1 MIKNYNSNKSQEG
14 FYSKKSGLAKNCW
27 RYQLLSV
34 LLPVFFLFIG
44 SVSNA
49 QTSAYSFAE
58 STETY
63 VAVGGTVTTATG
75 DDGTHLA
82 LPIGFTFNF
91 GGVDYTTFSV
101 TTNGMIRLGG
111 TAISS
116 GWTNSLSNT
125 AALRPLIAPFW
136 DDNHANGGPVSYAL
150 SGTTPN
156 QILEVGWHL
165 INVGGSG
172 ATSATNKASYK
183 LRIYETTNVIE
194 FVYGSMASAG
204 ALSASIGINDMSSF
218 LSVTNSATATVS
230 STTANNT
237 ISTLTNLVGKKFTFT
252 PPLPC
257 TDTPT
262 GGTVSPALSSVCTGA
277 APGVRTVTGSS
288 TGATGFTYQW
298 EESTDGGDTF
308 VNATGGTGATT
319 ISYTP
324 PVFAGTD
331 IQYRLKITCTP
342 SGLSGYSTVSEVKG
356 PVVPTTQASAIVAT
370 SGLTSTTLTW
380 TNGNG
385 GRRYVVVNT
394 TNSFTDPVD
403 SASVTVAGT
412 VYTSGEQIVYDGTG
426 SSVTVTGLTSGTY
439 YARVY
444 EYARCTGPVV
454 NYYNVA
460 TATDNPKE
468 FTGPINNDDCA
479 NAITLPSCSG
489 SVQTVAGSTT
499 GSTVDSNYQDCGAT
513 GTNATER
520 GVWYKYIG
528 DNSSVTITTCNAV
541 GYDSRLTVYSGSC
554 GTFTCVA
561 GNDDA
566 ACAASGLRS
575 EVNFNAVAGTD
586 YYVFVHGYQSGTNL
600 SATGNFIL
608 TLTCAPLCTPATL
621 NDECSA
627 PEAVAIGTPL
637 TANNTCSSAS
647 LGVAVPTSGS
657 GFATYYDSWY
667 SFNSGSNT
675 TLLFETTFTAPVAV
689 GFAVYSGVCGALTQV
704 GASSLTGNDL
714 VLSTLTADTEYFVR
728 VFSTSAGARG
738 SFDLAISQLPTTTID
753 AADCGTTILE
763 AFYDEFSAV
772 PTAGAQEYTFQITD
786 GTNTYT
792 AISVDPNVTFADF
805 GQANIVYG
813 TTYNVSV
820 RVRTAGTYG
829 VYGTSCPITLTASP
843 VTEMHYL
850 CGGNLPEITS
860 KVYFTW
866 VPQATKYRFS
876 VTNMTTM
883 VEEFTE
889 ATERFFY
896 MNTLANFA
904 GNTVY
909 SIKAQVELNGVY
921 SDFGPACNLTT
932 PALPTS
938 KLRTA
943 FCDITLASMGS
954 NLYADY
960 VNGATQYRFRVTNG
974 ANVQTY
980 DRPDSRFVMS
990 MLPSV
995 MAGTTYDVDV
1005 AVFVNGTWGAYG
1017 AICTVTTPAAPTSKL
1032 RTAYCGI
1039 TLASV
1044 NDNIYADYVN
1054 GATQY
1059 RFRITEG
1066 ANVQTIDRP
1075 DSKFYMSMLASYPL
1089 ATTFTVDVAVEVGGV
1104 FGPYGATCSITTPA
1118 GLPTTKLRDAY
1129 CGVTLA
1135 ENANMYAQYV
1145 ANATAYKFKVTQG
1158 ANMEEYVGTSNMRF
1172 YLSALDMEIL
1182 PGTAYQVEV
1191 ASLIGDVWSAYG
1203 TACTVTTPSLGA
1215 RPAAETT
1222 EKLVIKAFPNPFTDG
1237 FSLGL
1242 NLVSNTV
1249 TDIHI
1254 YDMSG
1259 KLLERKTL
1267 NSNELV
1273 RSGLGH
1279 QLAAG
1284 IYNVQLIQGDKV
1296 HNLKVVKK

>member
-1 MIKNYNSNKSQEG
+1 MIKNYYSNKSQDG

-101 TTNGMIRLGG
+101 TSNGMIRLGG
-111 TAISS
+111 AAISS
-116 GWTNSLSNT
+116 GWTNSLGNT
-125 AALRPLIAPFW
+125 ATLRPLIAPFW

-172 ATSATNKASYK
+172 STSATNKASYK

-194 FVYGSMASAG
+194 FIYGSMASAG

-230 STTANNT
+230 STTPNN
-237 ISTLTNLVGKKFTFT
+237 SVSAVTNLVGKKFTFT

-262 GGTVSPALSSVCTGA
+262 AGTVSPVLSTVCTGA

-288 TGATGFTYQW
+288 TGASGFAYQW
-298 EESTDGGDTF
+298 EESTDGGGTF

-331 IQYRLKITCTP
+331 IQYRLKVTCTP
-342 SGLSGYSTVSEVKG
+342 SGLSAYSSISEVKG
-356 PVVPTTQASAIVAT
+356 PAAPATQASAIVAT

-394 TNSFTDPVD
+394 TNSFTDPVG
-403 SASVTVAGT
+403 SGSVTVAGT
-412 VYTSGEQIVYDGTG
+412 LYTSGEQIVYDGTG
-426 SSVTVTGLTSGTY
+426 TSVTVTGLTSGTY

-468 FTGPINNDDCA
+468 FTGPTNNDLCT
-479 NAITLPSCSG
+479 NAITVGCG
-489 SVQTVAGSTT
+489 SSTTSSLVGSTNENQP
-499 GSTVDSNYQDCGAT
+499 VCGIPDVPTQNSA
-513 GTNATER
+513 
-520 GVWYKYIG
+520 GVWYKFIG
-528 DNSSVTITTCNAV
+528 TGDDVTVSTGASSTNVDT
-541 GYDSRLTVYSGSC
+541 RLAVYSGAC
-554 GTFTCVA
+554 GTLTCLG
-561 GNDDA
+561 GNDDI
-566 ACAASGLRS
+566 STSNYRS
-575 EVNFNAVAGTD
+575 EVLFSSDLGTE
-586 YYVFVHGYQSGTNL
+586 YYILVYSFSTTTP
-600 SATGNFIL
+600 SAAITFTISCQAP
-608 TLTCAPLCTPATL
+608 CAPETL

-627 PEAVAIGTPL
+627 PTALTVGTSL
-637 TANNTCSSAS
+637 MANNTCSSPS
-647 LGVAVPTSGS
+647 SQTFPSGGS
-657 GFATYYDSWY
+657 SFGTYYDSWY
-667 SFNSGSNT
+667 SFNSGANT
-675 TLLFETTFTAPVAV
+675 ALSFSTTFTTPVAV
-689 GFAVYSGVCGALTQV
+689 GFAVYSGACGTLTQV
-704 GASSLTGNDL
+704 SGSSSLTGTKL
-714 VLSTLTADTEYFVR
+714 VLTNLTADTNYLVR
-728 VFSTSAGARG
+728 VFSTSPAARG
-738 SFDLAISQLPTTTID
+738 GFDLLVDVPTTTIA
-753 AADCGTTILE
+753 AADCGTTIAE
-763 AFYDEFSAV
+763 VFYEEVSAV
-772 PTAGAQEYTFQITD
+772 AVTGAQEYEFQITD
-786 GTNTYT
+786 GANTFN
-792 AISVDPNVTFADF
+792 AISSDVNVTFAEF
-805 GQANIVYG
+805 GESNFEYG
-813 TTYNVSV
+813 ASYDVSV
-820 RVRTAGTYG
+820 RVKLNG
-829 VYGTSCPITLTASP
+829 VYGPYGPSCEISITDTPLTQ
-843 VTEMHYL
+843 MHYL
-850 CGGNLPEITS
+850 CGQTLPEIGS
-860 KVYFTW
+860 KVYFKY

-876 VTNMTTM
+876 VTNTVTLDEQFIVTTS
-883 VEEFTE
+883 
-889 ATERFFY
+889 RFFY
-896 MNTLANFA
+896 MNQLSNFA
-904 GNTVY
+904 GATLY
-909 SIKAQVELNGVY
+909 SVKAQVEIGGVY
-921 SDFGPACNLTT
+921 SAFGPACNLTT

-943 FCDITLASMGS
+943 FCGITLTTIND
-954 NLYADY
+954 NLYADYINGATEYRFRVTEGGNVQTIDRPDSRFVMSSLASLPFSTAVSVDVAVKINGVWSAYGAACTVTTPAAPTSQLRTAYCGATLTTVHDNIYANY
-960 VNGATQYRFRVTNG
+960 VNGATQYRFRV
-974 ANVQTY
+974 
-980 DRPDSRFVMS
+980 
-990 MLPSV
+990 
-995 MAGTTYDVDV
+995 
-1005 AVFVNGTWGAYG
+1005 
-1017 AICTVTTPAAPTSKL
+1017 
-1032 RTAYCGI
+1032 
-1039 TLASV
+1039 
-1044 NDNIYADYVN
+1044 VN
-1054 GATQY
+1054 GAS
-1059 RFRITEG
+1059 
-1066 ANVQTIDRP
+1066 VQTIDRP
-1075 DSKFYMSMLASYPL
+1075 DSKFYMSMLPSYPL

-1104 FGPYGATCSITTPA
+1104 FGPYGATCTITTPA

-1135 ENANMYAQYV
+1135 ANSNMYAQYV
-1145 ANATAYKFKVTQG
+1145 AGATAYKFKVSDGT
-1158 ANMEEYVGTSNMRF
+1158 NEEEYEGTSNMRF

-1182 PGTAYQVEV
+1182 PGTAYQVQV
-1191 ASLIGDVWSAYG
+1191 AYLIDSVWSAFG
-1203 TACTVTTPSLGA
+1203 TSCTVTTPSIAA
-1215 RPAAETT
+1215 RPAAEVT
-1222 EKLVIKAFPNPFTDG
+1222 EKLEIKAFPNPFTDG
-1237 FSLGL
+1237 FSVGL

-1249 TDIHI
+1249 TDINI

-1267 NSNELV
+1267 NSNELI

-1279 QLAAG
+1279 QLALG

-1296 HNLKVVKK
+1296 YNLKVVKK